1 MNCEE
6 FELIALD
13 LEQSGASGEERA
25 AAREHLRNCARCAG
39 LADSWEEARTELFL
53 LGDNTRQAE
62 APPRVEMR
70 LRQEFRASRRPVVMR
85 RRIATAAAWALAAAA
100 VVAAGL
106 TWNNWRQSRKEVAVR
121 HDALIPAATDSSTE
135 NILLADNDGG
145 SFTLLPGSIPEEAES
160 ASVMQVRMQR
170 GALGAFGL
178 PVDQGRVSDWI
189 QVDLLVGEDGIPEA
203 IRLHQDAIQAASV
216 Q

>member
-13 LEQSGASGEERA
+13 LDQSGASGEERA
-25 AAREHLRNCARCAG
+25 AAREHLRNCARCAA

-62 APPRVEMR
+62 APARVEMR
-70 LRQEFRASRRPVVMR
+70 LRQEFRASRRPVVLH
-85 RRIATAAAWALAAAA
+85 RRIATAAAWALAATA

-106 TWNNWRQSRKEVAVR
+106 SWNNWRHSRQGVAGRSDVSV
-121 HDALIPAATDSSTE
+121 PATTNTSPE

-145 SFTLLPGSIPEEAES
+145 SFTLLPGSIPEEAEN

-178 PVDQGRVSDWI
+178 PVDQDRVSDWI

-203 IRLHQDAIQAASV
+203 IRLHQDAIQAASA

>member
-6 FELIALD
+6 FERMALD
-13 LEQSGASGEERA
+13 LDQSGASGEERA
-25 AAREHLRNCARCAG
+25 AARDHLRNCPRCAA

-62 APPRVEMR
+62 AAPRLEIR

-85 RRIATAAAWALAAAA
+85 RRIAMSAAWAIAAAA

-106 TWNNWRQSRKEVAVR
+106 TWNNWRQSRKELAVR
-121 HDALIPAATDSSTE
+121 HDALIPATTDSSAE
-135 NILLADNDGG
+135 NILLADNDSG
-145 SFTLLPGSIPEEAES
+145 SFTLLPGGIPEEAEN

-178 PVDQGRVSDWI
+178 PVDQDRVSDWI

-203 IRLHQDAIQAASV
+203 IRLHQDAIQAASAR
-216 Q
+216 

>member
-1 MNCEE
+1 MPDRHDTFALASRAGAAAGEIGISSGCTAASFRGRLREAGMNCEE

-13 LEQSGASGEERA
+13 LDQSGASSEERA

-62 APPRVEMR
+62 TPSRVEMR

-85 RRIATAAAWALAAAA
+85 RRTATAAAWALAAAA

-121 HDALIPAATDSSTE
+121 HEALIPAATDSSTE
-135 NILLADNDGG
+135 NILLA
-145 SFTLLPGSIPEEAES
+145 
-160 ASVMQVRMQR
+160 
-170 GALGAFGL
+170 
-178 PVDQGRVSDWI
+178 
-189 QVDLLVGEDGIPEA
+189 
-203 IRLHQDAIQAASV
+203 
-216 Q
+216 

>member
-1 MNCEE
+1 MNCKE

-13 LEQSGASGEERA
+13 LDQSGASGEERA
-25 AAREHLRNCARCAG
+25 AAREHLRNCARCAA

-53 LGDNTRQAE
+53 LADNTRQAE
-62 APPRVEMR
+62 ASPRVEMS
-70 LRQEFRASRRPVVMR
+70 LRQEFRASRRPVVVH

-106 TWNNWRQSRKEVAVR
+106 SWNNWRQSRKEIGVR
-121 HDALIPAATDSSTE
+121 HEALIPAKTDFSTE

-145 SFTLLPGSIPEEAES
+145 SFTLLPGSIPEEAEN
-160 ASVMQVRMQR
+160 ASVMEVRMQR
-170 GALGAFGL
+170 GALGGFGL
-178 PVDQGRVSDWI
+178 PVDQDRVSDWI

-203 IRLHQDAIQAASV
+203 IRLHQDAIQAASAP
-216 Q
+216 

>member
-13 LEQSGASGEERA
+13 LDQSGASSEERA

-62 APPRVEMR
+62 TPSRVEMR

-85 RRIATAAAWALAAAA
+85 RRTATAAAWALAAAA

-121 HDALIPAATDSSTE
+121 HEALIPAATDSSTE

-170 GALGAFGL
+170 GTLGAFGL
-178 PVDQGRVSDWI
+178 PVDQGRISDWI